1 MMRNLLR
8 TSHDLFSAGLYLPAS
23 RLLRLSSPARRPVM
37 RHSREG
43 LSFRQRSSHWDEEQK
58 RRWILDR
65 LRSTARR
72 AYAETVY
79 YRQLFDRIG
88 FDPCADFSFDDY
100 SKLPV
105 LDREAIAAAGDQMK
119 STAIPPEFLQRE
131 STGGST
137 GSPTSIWMGPE
148 EKGWRESAT
157 ESFMRRISAGS
168 GTRTAMFWGHHLDP
182 VSNDGVRHRWYSFA
196 TNVRWVDCFRLSP
209 EKLER
214 CHQAFSAWQPACIV
228 AYASAIGALAEYVL
242 ERGYEPNYPTRCIV
256 TGGERLSPEHRS
268 AARAAFNRPL
278 HERYGARDTGCI
290 GFQMDPLRSLDFE
303 VDWAD
308 VLVEP
313 RTGSA
318 ESPILITKLHG
329 DGMPMLR
336 YRVGDL
342 GRFPQAS
349 LPGHPV
355 FSLLAVLGRELD
367 RLWLPD
373 GRWIHGIQIPHMMKD
388 YPVKEFMLRQ
398 QPDYSVEIDIVPG
411 GSFDEDSR
419 LGILRTVGSNL
430 PGINLTLRL
439 VETIPLTRSSKRRI
453 VVSDVEQQR
462 RLAS

>member
-1 MMRNLLR
+1 ML
-8 TSHDLFSAGLYLPAS
+8 
-23 RLLRLSSPARRPVM
+23 
-37 RHSREG
+37 HSREG
-43 LSFRQRSSHWDEEQK
+43 LSFRRQSAGWDDDQK

-65 LRSTARR
+65 LRFVVRR
-72 AYAETVY
+72 AYAETAY

-88 FDPCADFSFDDY
+88 FDPRAEFSFDDY

-105 LDREAIAAAGDQMK
+105 LDREDIETAGDQLK
-119 STAIPPEFLQRE
+119 SAAVSAAFLQRE

-137 GSPTSIWMGPE
+137 GEPTSIWMGPE

-182 VSNDGVRHRWYSFA
+182 VNKDGIRHRWYSFA

-209 EKLER
+209 EKLDQ
-214 CHQAFSAWQPACIV
+214 CHQAFTDWQPACIV

-242 ERGYEPNYPTRCIV
+242 ERGYRANYPTRCIV
-256 TGGERLSPEHRS
+256 TGGERLSPEHRM
-268 AARAAFNRPL
+268 AAQAAFNRPL

-290 GFQMDPLRSLDFE
+290 GFQTDPSRSLEFE

-313 RTGSA
+313 RSGRT

-336 YRVGDL
+336 YRIGDL
-342 GRFPQAS
+342 GRFPDAS
-349 LPGHPV
+349 LAGHPV
-355 FSLLAVLGRELD
+355 FSLLEVLGREVD

-373 GRWIHGIQIPHMMKD
+373 GRWIHGIQIPHLMKD
-388 YPVKEFMLRQ
+388 YPVKEFLLRQ
-398 QPDYSVEIDIVPG
+398 QHDYSVEIDIVPRS
-411 GSFDEDSR
+411 SFDDESR
-419 LGILRTVGSNL
+419 RGILSTVGSNL
-430 PGINLTLRL
+430 PGISLTLRL
-439 VETIPLTRSSKRRI
+439 VETIPRTRSSKQRM
-453 VVSDVEQQR
+453 VMSDVEQSQR
-462 RLAS
+462 RLAL